1 MHIQA
6 LGISTKDPH
15 KCNKQIAIRKIN
27 HSSKLKIQTFIH
39 GSIEIVLKWTASIHT
54 ISMFQ
59 LLNGRRTKKKRRT
72 SGTKIIFT
80 RIKWSDV
87 FSMMK
92 LNDEI
97 GSKRNAKEQRKK
109 IAKLSSSVERAHAVC
124 VSIQW
129 FSSLRSSFTWIFN

>member
-1 MHIQA
+1 MHIPA

-39 GSIEIVLKWTASIHT
+39 DSIEIVIKWTASIHT
-54 ISMFQ
+54 ILMFQ
-59 LLNGRRTKKKRRT
+59 LLNGRRKKKKRRT

-87 FSMMK
+87 FSLMK
-92 LNDEI
+92 LVPNVMRK
-97 GSKRNAKEQRKK
+97 SKGKK

-129 FSSLRSSFTWIFN
+129 FSSLQSSFTWIFN